1 MCFSTIG
8 LKGVPNILLQIL
20 PQKCFQ
26 PAEPKHGFNSV
37 RWIHIS
43 QSQFTDSFFL
53 LLLWGYLIFQHRPP
67 WAPKYA
73 LANSRE
79 SVFPTRESK
88 ERFNSV
94 RCIQSRKAVSQI
106 VSLLHGFSRGDN
118 LVWTTGINGLGN
130 VFPHTQQKEHFQPAD
145 SHTHTQTNKEYV
157 LRWQINP
164 DITKQIQWNILS
176 GLCLGIFSLSP

>member
-106 VSLLHGFSRGDN
+106 VSLLHGCSRGTIWFGQQELMGLEMSSHTLNKKSISN
-118 LVWTTGINGLGN
+118 LLT
-130 VFPHTQQKEHFQPAD
+130 
-145 SHTHTQTNKEYV
+145 HTHTHKQTKKTFCAG
-157 LRWQINP
+157 R
-164 DITKQIQWNILS
+164 
-176 GLCLGIFSLSP
+176 